1 MKHTANGGTYLAKEH
16 LTFSPEVVGS
26 RRAPYTLTISET
38 TGIDGA
44 RNLGAR
50 NMKVYSIDGVLVNP
64 DATLADIL
72 KLERGV
78 YIIDGQKFIVK

>member
-1 MKHTANGGTYLAKEH
+1 M
-16 LTFSPEVVGS
+16 VGS
-26 RRAPYTLTISET
+26 RRAPYTLTIAET

-44 RNLGAR
+44 GNLGAR